1 MQTIYA
7 TSHTSNFT
15 VISNSLINSAIPAKA
30 QKVLLYLLSKPCDW
44 KLRVTDLKHRLGLST
59 YSVRQALRWLMANGY
74 AHFERL
80 KSGFTNWFIYDTP
93 KLKQAVSP
101 DLKPCVEIPRVEN
114 QSVLSNTEVLPNPD
128 YYNSAPAIKQG
139 EDNVVVSN
147 AGAMEEPPPIP
158 IPESLKGSQA
168 KAATKLL
175 SNVSPEQAALILM
188 IFNTAQKAGKVAN
201 PVGYLHALVK
211 ASQNGTLTTP
221 ESAQQAKP
229 LNVHERIAREKEAR
243 KQAEI
248 SSKVDNAT
256 FFEMMRERYGER
268 FKVNPVNG

>member
-7 TSHTSNFT
+7 TFHTSNFT
-15 VISNSLINSAIPAKA
+15 VISNSLIDSAIPAKA

-44 KLRVTDLKHRLGLST
+44 KLRVTDIRHRLGLST

-93 KLKQAVSP
+93 KLKKAVSP
-101 DLKPCVEIPRVEN
+101 DLIPCVEIPHVEF
-114 QSVLSNTEVLPNPD
+114 QSVLSNTEVLPNTH
-128 YYNSAPAIKQG
+128 YYNSAQAIKQVQQ
-139 EDNVVVSN
+139 DVVVSN

-168 KAATKLL
+168 KAAAKLL
-175 SNVSPEQAALILM
+175 RNVTETQAALILM
-188 IFNTAQKAGKVAN
+188 VFNAAQKAGKVAN
-201 PVGYLHALVK
+201 PVGYIHALVK
-211 ASQNGTLTTP
+211 AAQNGTLTAP

-229 LNVHERIAREKEAR
+229 ITAGERIAKEKQAR

-248 SSKVDNAT
+248 SSKVENAT
-256 FFEMMRERYGER
+256 FFEKMRQQYGDKFR
-268 FKVNPVNG
+268 VPA